1 MSSWQYPGM
10 QIGPPRMGDSRRY
23 RLEPMMTNTSVTWA
37 LCNKL
42 LARDPEYVKAVIRSY
57 IDVKRSHGRE
67 NWEISSKLEV
77 IEREFPK
84 FGQSFAEVRAE
95 TGLPPSQ
102 FLNTNAVSLGNL
114 QRAQTTA
121 GYPGSLNRINVAPNS
136 NINRRVSTPAIP
148 RPVQRIPEEGEEN
161 PPPPYTSEDPDP
173 EATRDLQVRLAAESE
188 ANVDARAA
196 VSPVISTHVAPSP
209 IPPSAAGQAET
220 SELNR
225 PPSDPELAQAW
236 EESQLEEAKRASLAW
251 QKEQD
256 DLEEAM
262 RLSLVEAEFS
272 AISAP
277 YDIVGQ
283 NAHAGSSKL
292 SVVDED
298 QADLYEAPTTTQ
310 YVNHDMKELMGE
322 MGNFSI
328 SGASQIGPSNVTDYV
343 PKSIL
348 DGDDNTSGV
357 FQQPLVPTRTGQ
369 PAVQSK
375 NPFLSATEREY
386 AEAEKAALHQP
397 ERALSGGAENSFE
410 QAHGFGSTPTN
421 SDPVPQYAPP
431 PGPPPPHLQVSTPPP
446 QTPAVSNLQDSPGSR
461 PLPPTPAPAASQTDW
476 PSPTNSPP
484 TMYSHVSAP
493 SVNTSYQPH
502 QTLTTMPS
510 SLRAQEPHPSQP
522 LLSPPYKPNPP
533 LYDADEVSAVPL
545 VQKSR
550 SIYVP
555 PQADEDPLEMLR
567 EFDTVFLVDDSTSM
581 KGERWQQ
588 AQEAIMDV
596 ADIASR
602 YDENGVDVYFLNS
615 KRVGKQLRSGIE
627 VEDLFKGLEPKGATP
642 TGLRMEIILREYI
655 SQLERSQT
663 ASPTTVHMP
672 EQSIKPMNLI
682 VVTDGAPTDDPESVL
697 LACAKRLDRGEYPL
711 SQIGIQFLQIG
722 NDSEAREALQ
732 ELDDGLS
739 AAHGVRD
746 MVDTVPFNGEAM
758 SAGLIIKTLLGGIN
772 RRMDRRNR
780 V

>member
-42 LARDPEYVKAVIRSY
+42 LARDPEYVRAVIRSY

-209 IPPSAAGQAET
+209 IPLSAAGQAET
-220 SELNR
+220 SEVNR

-446 QTPAVSNLQDSPGSR
+446 QTPAVSNLQNSPGSR
-461 PLPPTPAPAASQTDW
+461 PLPPTPAQAASQTDW

-484 TMYSHVSAP
+484 AMYNHVSTP

-502 QTLTTMPS
+502 QTLITMPS
-510 SLRAQEPHPSQP
+510 SLRR
-522 LLSPPYKPNPP
+522 
-533 LYDADEVSAVPL
+533 
-545 VQKSR
+545 SR

-581 KGERWQQ
+581 KGERWEQ

-642 TGLRMEIILREYI
+642 TGLRIEIILREYI
-655 SQLERSQT
+655 SQLERSQA

-672 EQSIKPMNLI
+672 EQGIKPMNLI